1 MSRKIKF
8 TMNVE
13 VSAIIEDAAYPA
25 GADDDQVI
33 ALELESM
40 SQDPGMFLDMAL
52 TEDGDQNPVGSVE
65 YGVEIMEARNV
76 KTNP

>member
-13 VSAIIEDAAYPA
+13 VSAIIPDEAYPA
-25 GADDDQVI
+25 GADDEQVI
-33 ALELESM
+33 ALELENM

-52 TEDGDQNPVGSVE
+52 NEDADPRPVGSVE
-65 YGVEIMEARNV
+65 YGVEIMEARND
-76 KTNP
+76 